1 MKKSI
6 AELRELFRNDELTE
20 ERIDQ
25 LRSDERKGVQAII
38 NSYEKK
44 KQKEEQLKKQFVNM
58 QAYEHALAK
67 RGFRFIAGVDE
78 AGRGPLAGPVVA
90 ASVILPSDFT
100 LYGLT
105 DSKQLNEKQR
115 LNFYHTIKEQAIT
128 YNVSIIDNLTIDRM
142 NIFEATKLAMI
153 QSLKAL
159 DPQPDHSL
167 IDAVKLTGLNHPTT
181 PIIKGDQKSVSIAA
195 ASIIAKVTRDLLMKE
210 IHKEFPSYDFK
221 SNMGYG
227 TKHHVEQ
234 IKERGIT
241 PYHRKS
247 FAPVKE
253 VINYQL
259 GW

>member
-67 RGFRFIAGVDE
+67 RGFRLIAGVDE

-115 LNFYHTIKEQAIT
+115 LNFYHTVKEQAIT

-234 IKERGIT
+234 IKKRGIT

-259 GW
+259 RW

>member
-67 RGFRFIAGVDE
+67 RGFRLIAGVDE

-115 LNFYHTIKEQAIT
+115 LNFYHTVKEQAIT
-128 YNVSIIDNLTIDRM
+128 YNVSIIDNQTIDRM

-234 IKERGIT
+234 IKKRGIT

-259 GW
+259 RW